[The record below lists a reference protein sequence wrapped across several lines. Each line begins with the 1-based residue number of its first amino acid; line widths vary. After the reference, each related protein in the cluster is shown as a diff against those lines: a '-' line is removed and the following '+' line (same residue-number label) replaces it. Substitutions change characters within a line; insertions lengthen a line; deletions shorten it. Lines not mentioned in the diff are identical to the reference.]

1 MKQCGATSISDGIF
15 SVGISERGEMR
26 SENDDLP
33 LSWKAAWGRCTQ
45 NDDLQGSS
53 TKCLL
58 FVGDDD
64 EDEDDDADDVSDG
77 KADNLQ

>member
-1 MKQCGATSISDGIF
+1 
-15 SVGISERGEMR
+15 MR

-58 FVGDDD
+58 FAGDDD